1 MDILLLA
8 HILLASGFY
17 QSPSSHDLLQNI
29 PTESL
34 TAGFPPD
41 ICSTQLAIFHVP
53 TAVLAL
59 AGCWPLLRDALTL
72 AQRVPS

>member
-8 HILLASGFY
+8 HILLASGSY

-29 PTESL
+29 PIESL
-34 TAGFPPD
+34 TAGFSPRHLQHPS
-41 ICSTQLAIFHVP
+41 CNFPCP

-72 AQRVPS
+72 AQRIPS